1 MEGKIEN
8 VVINGQAVE
17 VMNLVEDDPPKLSKV
32 ERARKSVRDYKR
44 RNKEKIKEY
53 NKKYYLEH
61 HINVKHRDVVS
72 LGIGEDVVEPP
83 EWISFIVP
91 PELII

>member
-1 MEGKIEN
+1 MIEN

-61 HINVKHRDVVS
+61 HINVRHRDGRSLVMEEDVV
-72 LGIGEDVVEPP
+72 VVEPP
-83 EWISFIVP
+83 EWISFLVP